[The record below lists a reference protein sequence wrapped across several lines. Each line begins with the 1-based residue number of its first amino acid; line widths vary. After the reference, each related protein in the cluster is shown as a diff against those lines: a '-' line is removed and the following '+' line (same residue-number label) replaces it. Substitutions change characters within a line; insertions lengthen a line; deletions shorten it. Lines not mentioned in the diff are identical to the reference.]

1 MPKPIEELTF
11 ADDFMFGR
19 VMQNP
24 EICKGL
30 LERLLEI
37 KIDKIEYPTLQKTIS
52 PHYESKG
59 VRLDVYVQDSN
70 RVFDIEIQ
78 NYIDENLPK
87 RTRYYQ
93 SMMDIDLLLKGKNY
107 TQLKESFVIF
117 ICKEDFFGEDMP
129 CYFFSNTCKD
139 KPDLQLGDMAYKVI
153 FNASAFNNE
162 KDLEKKSI
170 LEYII
175 DKKSTSEFTNKLNTL
190 VEQTKLNEI
199 FKGEYMAWGLAEFD
213 AEQRGKKEGYYAGVS
228 DGIQQGISQG
238 LQQGI
243 QQGISKGLQQGAYE
257 KAIETAKNL
266 LAMGLSIEN
275 ICKAT
280 GLSIEEVNLI
290 SNNTK

>member
-1 MPKPIEELTF
+1 MPLKPIEELTF
-11 ADDFMFGR
+11 TDDFMFGR
-19 VMQNP
+19 IMQNP

-37 KIDKIEYPTLQKTIS
+37 KIEKVEYPTLQKSIS
-52 PHYESKG
+52 PHYKSKG

-78 NYIDENLPK
+78 NHLDENLPK

-93 SMMDIDLLLKGKNY
+93 SMMDVDLLLKGKNY

-117 ICKEDFFGEDMP
+117 VCKEDFFGENMP
-129 CYFFSNTCKD
+129 CYFFTNTCRD
-139 KPDLQLGDMAYKVI
+139 KPDLQLGDKSYKVI
-153 FNASAFNNE
+153 FNASAFENE
-162 KDLEKKSI
+162 KNLEKKSI

-175 DKKSTSEFTNKLNTL
+175 DKKSTSEFTTKIDTL

-199 FKGEYMAWGLAEFD
+199 FKGDYMAWGLAEFD
-213 AEQRGKKEGYYAGVS
+213 AEQRGKKEGYSAGVS
-228 DGIQQGISQG
+228 DGIQQGLQQGIS
-238 LQQGI
+238 QGI
-243 QQGISKGLQQGAYE
+243 QQGEY
-257 KAIETAKNL
+257 KAKIETAKNL

-280 GLSIEEVNLI
+280 DLSIEEVNLI
-290 SNNTK
+290 SNNAK

>member
-37 KIDKIEYPTLQKTIS
+37 KIEKVEYPTLQKSIS

-70 RVFDIEIQ
+70 RIFDIEIQ
-78 NYIDENLPK
+78 NHLDENLPK

-93 SMMDIDLLLKGKNY
+93 SMMDIDLLLKGNNY

-117 ICKEDFFGEDMP
+117 VCKDDFFKENLP
-129 CYFFSNTCKD
+129 CYTFSNTCKE
-139 KPDLQLGDMAYKVI
+139 KPNLQLGDMAHKII
-153 FNASAFNNE
+153 FNASAFKNE

-175 DKKSTSEFTNKLNTL
+175 DKRSTSEFTNKLDIL

-199 FKGEYMAWGLAEFD
+199 FKGDYMAWGLAEFD
-213 AEQRGKKEGYYAGVS
+213 AEQRGKKEGYSAGVS

-238 LQQGI
+238 LQQGKKEGEY
-243 QQGISKGLQQGAYE
+243 QAK
-257 KAIETAKNL
+257 IETAKNML
-266 LAMGLSIEN
+266 KNNISIN
-275 ICKAT
+275 IISDCT
-280 GLSIEEVNLI
+280 GLSIQTIKNLQ
-290 SNNTK
+290 NE

>member
-1 MPKPIEELTF
+1 MPLKPIEELTF

-37 KIDKIEYPTLQKTIS
+37 KIEKVEYPTLQKNIS

-59 VRLDVYVQDSN
+59 VRLDVYVQDSD

-78 NYIDENLPK
+78 NHLDENIPK

-93 SMMDIDLLLKGKNY
+93 SMMDGDLLLKGKNY

-117 ICKEDFFGEDMP
+117 VCKEDFFGEDMP
-129 CYFFSNTCKD
+129 CYFFSNTCRD

-175 DKKSTSEFTNKLNTL
+175 DKKSTSEFTNKLDTL

-199 FKGEYMAWGLAEFD
+199 FKGEYMAWSLAEFD
-213 AEQRGKKEGYYAGVS
+213 AEQRGKKEGYSAGVF
-228 DGIQQGISQG
+228 DGIQQGLQQGIS
-238 LQQGI
+238 QGI

-266 LAMGLSIEN
+266 LTMGLSIEN

-290 SNNTK
+290 L

>member
-1 MPKPIEELTF
+1 MPLKPIEELTF
-11 ADDFMFGR
+11 TDDFMFGR
-19 VMQNP
+19 IMQNP

-37 KIDKIEYPTLQKTIS
+37 KIEKVEYPTLQKSIS
-52 PHYESKG
+52 PHYKSKG

-78 NYIDENLPK
+78 NHLDENLPK

-93 SMMDIDLLLKGKNY
+93 SMMDIDLLLKGNNY

-117 ICKEDFFGEDMP
+117 VCKEDFFGENMP
-129 CYFFSNTCKD
+129 CYFFTNTCRD
-139 KPDLQLGDMAYKVI
+139 KPDLQLGDKSYKVI
-153 FNASAFNNE
+153 FNASAFENE
-162 KDLEKKSI
+162 KNLEKKSI

-175 DKKSTSEFTNKLNTL
+175 DKKSTSEFTTKLDTL

-199 FKGEYMAWGLAEFD
+199 FKGDYMAWGLAEFD
-213 AEQRGKKEGYYAGVS
+213 AEQRGKKEGYSAGVS
-228 DGIQQGISQG
+228 DGIQQGLQQGIS
-238 LQQGI
+238 QGI
-243 QQGISKGLQQGAYE
+243 QQGEY
-257 KAIETAKNL
+257 KAKIETAKNL
-266 LAMGLSIEN
+266 LAEKVSIE
-275 ICKAT
+275 IIARTT

>member
-1 MPKPIEELTF
+1 MPLKPIEDLTF
-11 ADDFMFGR
+11 TDDFMFGR
-19 VMQNP
+19 IMQNP

-37 KIDKIEYPTLQKTIS
+37 KIEKVEYPTLQKSIS
-52 PHYESKG
+52 PHYKSKG

-78 NYIDENLPK
+78 NFLDENLPK

-93 SMMDIDLLLKGKNY
+93 SMMDIDLLLKGNNY

-117 ICKEDFFGEDMP
+117 VCKEDFFGENMP
-129 CYFFSNTCKD
+129 CYFFTNTCRD
-139 KPDLQLGDMAYKVI
+139 KPDLQLGDKSYKVI
-153 FNASAFNNE
+153 FNASAFENE
-162 KDLEKKSI
+162 KNLEKKSI

-175 DKKSTSEFTNKLNTL
+175 DKKSTSEFTTKLDTF

-199 FKGEYMAWGLAEFD
+199 FKGDYMAWGLAEFD
-213 AEQRGKKEGYYAGVS
+213 AEQRGKKEGYSAGVS

-238 LQQGI
+238 I
-243 QQGISKGLQQGAYE
+243 QQGEY
-257 KAIETAKNL
+257 KAKIETAKNL

-280 GLSIEEVNLI
+280 DLSIEEVNLI

>member
-1 MPKPIEELTF
+1 MPLKPIEELTF

-37 KIDKIEYPTLQKTIS
+37 KIEKVEYPTLQKSIS
-52 PHYESKG
+52 PHYKSKG
-59 VRLDVYVQDSN
+59 VRLDVYVQDSD

-78 NYIDENLPK
+78 NFLDENLPK

-117 ICKEDFFGEDMP
+117 VCKEDFFGENMP
-129 CYFFSNTCKD
+129 CYFFSNTCRD
-139 KPDLQLGDMAYKVI
+139 KSDLQLGDKAYKVI
-153 FNASAFNNE
+153 FNASAFENE
-162 KDLEKKSI
+162 KDVEKKSI

-175 DKKSTSEFTNKLNTL
+175 DKKSTSEFTTKLDTL
-190 VEQTKLNEI
+190 VEQTKVNEI
-199 FKGEYMAWGLAEFD
+199 FKGDYMAWGLAEFD
-213 AEQRGKKEGYYAGVS
+213 AEQRGYK
-228 DGIQQGISQG
+228 DGISEGI
-238 LQQGI
+238 
-243 QQGISKGLQQGAYE
+243 QQGAYE

-266 LAMGLSIEN
+266 LKEN
-275 ICKAT
+275 ISPEIIARTT
-280 GLSIEEVNLI
+280 GLSVDFLKTI
-290 SNNTK
+290 K

>member
-1 MPKPIEELTF
+1 MPLKPIEELTF
-11 ADDFMFGR
+11 TDDFMFGR
-19 VMQNP
+19 IMQNP

-37 KIDKIEYPTLQKTIS
+37 KIEKVEYPTLQKSIS

-78 NYIDENLPK
+78 NFLDENLPK

-93 SMMDIDLLLKGKNY
+93 SMMDIDLLLKGNNY

-117 ICKEDFFGEDMP
+117 VCKEDFFGEDMP
-129 CYFFSNTCKD
+129 CYFFSNTCRD
-139 KPDLQLGDMAYKVI
+139 KPDLQLGDKSYKVI
-153 FNASAFNNE
+153 FNASAFENE
-162 KDLEKKSI
+162 KNLEKKSI

-175 DKKSTSEFTNKLNTL
+175 DKKSTSEFTTKLDTL

-199 FKGEYMAWGLAEFD
+199 FKGDYMAWGLAEFD
-213 AEQRGKKEGYYAGVS
+213 AEQRGKKEGYSAGVS
-228 DGIQQGISQG
+228 DGIQQGLQQGISQG
-238 LQQGI
+238 ISQGI
-243 QQGISKGLQQGAYE
+243 QQGEY
-257 KAIETAKNL
+257 KAKIETAKNL
-266 LAMGLSIEN
+266 LAEKVSIE
-275 ICKAT
+275 IIARTT

>member
-1 MPKPIEELTF
+1 MPLKPIEELTF
-11 ADDFMFGR
+11 TDDFMFGR
-19 VMQNP
+19 IMQNP

-37 KIDKIEYPTLQKTIS
+37 KIEKVEYPTLQKSIS
-52 PHYESKG
+52 PHYKSKG

-78 NYIDENLPK
+78 NFLDENLPK

-93 SMMDIDLLLKGKNY
+93 SMMDIDLLLKGNNY

-117 ICKEDFFGEDMP
+117 VCKEDFFGENMP
-129 CYFFSNTCKD
+129 CYFFTNTCRD
-139 KPDLQLGDMAYKVI
+139 KPDLQLGDKSYKVI
-153 FNASAFNNE
+153 FNASAFENE
-162 KDLEKKSI
+162 KNLEKKSI

-175 DKKSTSEFTNKLNTL
+175 DKKSTSEFTTKLDTF

-199 FKGEYMAWGLAEFD
+199 FKGDYMAWGLAEFD
-213 AEQRGKKEGYYAGVS
+213 AEQRGYKEGIS
-228 DGIQQGISQG
+228 EGIA
-238 LQQGI
+238 
-243 QQGISKGLQQGAYE
+243 QGAYE

-266 LAMGLSIEN
+266 FSKNISIE
-275 ICKAT
+275 IIAECT
-280 GLSIEEVNLI
+280 GLSIEEIKLI

>member
-1 MPKPIEELTF
+1 MPLKPIEDLTF
-11 ADDFMFGR
+11 TDDFMFGR
-19 VMQNP
+19 IMQNP

-37 KIDKIEYPTLQKTIS
+37 KIEKVEYPSLQKSIS
-52 PHYESKG
+52 PHYKSKG

-78 NYIDENLPK
+78 NFLDENLPK

-93 SMMDIDLLLKGKNY
+93 SMMDIDLLLKGNNY

-117 ICKEDFFGEDMP
+117 VCKEDFFGENMP
-129 CYFFSNTCKD
+129 CYFFTNTCRD
-139 KPDLQLGDMAYKVI
+139 KPDLQLGDKSYKVI
-153 FNASAFNNE
+153 FNASAFENE
-162 KDLEKKSI
+162 KNLEKKSI

-175 DKKSTSEFTNKLNTL
+175 DKKSTSEFTTKLDTL

-199 FKGEYMAWGLAEFD
+199 FKGDYMAWGLAEFD
-213 AEQRGKKEGYYAGVS
+213 AEQRGKKEGYSAGVS
-228 DGIQQGISQG
+228 DGIQQGE
-238 LQQGI
+238 
-243 QQGISKGLQQGAYE
+243 Y
-257 KAIETAKNL
+257 KAKIETAKNL

-280 GLSIEEVNLI
+280 DLSIEEVNLI

>member
-1 MPKPIEELTF
+1 MPLKPIEDLTF
-11 ADDFMFGR
+11 TDDFMFGR
-19 VMQNP
+19 IMQNP

-37 KIDKIEYPTLQKTIS
+37 KIEKVEYPTLQKSIS
-52 PHYESKG
+52 PHYKSKG

-78 NYIDENLPK
+78 NFLDENLPK

-93 SMMDIDLLLKGKNY
+93 SMMDIDLLLKGNNY

-117 ICKEDFFGEDMP
+117 VCKEDFFGENMP
-129 CYFFSNTCKD
+129 CYFFTNTCRD
-139 KPDLQLGDMAYKVI
+139 KPDLQLDDKSYKVI
-153 FNASAFNNE
+153 FNASAFKNE
-162 KDLEKKSI
+162 KNLEKKSI

-175 DKKSTSEFTNKLNTL
+175 DKKSTSEFTTKIDTL

-199 FKGEYMAWGLAEFD
+199 FKGDYMAWGLAEFD
-213 AEQRGKKEGYYAGVS
+213 AEQRGKKEGYSAGVS
-228 DGIQQGISQG
+228 DGIQQGE
-238 LQQGI
+238 
-243 QQGISKGLQQGAYE
+243 Y
-257 KAIETAKNL
+257 KAKIETAKNL

-280 GLSIEEVNLI
+280 DLSIEEVNLI

>member
-1 MPKPIEELTF
+1 MPLKPIEELTF
-11 ADDFMFGR
+11 TDDFMFGR
-19 VMQNP
+19 IMQNP

-37 KIDKIEYPTLQKTIS
+37 KIEKVEYPTLQKSIS
-52 PHYESKG
+52 PHYKSKG

-78 NYIDENLPK
+78 NFLDENLPK

-93 SMMDIDLLLKGKNY
+93 SMMDIDLLLKGNNY

-117 ICKEDFFGEDMP
+117 VCKEDFFGENMP
-129 CYFFSNTCKD
+129 CYFFTNTCRD
-139 KPDLQLGDMAYKVI
+139 KPDLQLGDKSYKII
-153 FNASAFNNE
+153 FNASAFENE
-162 KDLEKKSI
+162 KNLEKKSI

-175 DKKSTSEFTNKLNTL
+175 DKKSTSEFTTKLDTL

-199 FKGEYMAWGLAEFD
+199 FKGDYMAWGLAEFD
-213 AEQRGKKEGYYAGVS
+213 AEQRGKKEGYSAGVS
-228 DGIQQGISQG
+228 DGIQQG

-243 QQGISKGLQQGAYE
+243 SQGIQQGAYE

-266 LAMGLSIEN
+266 LAMGLSIKN

>member
-1 MPKPIEELTF
+1 MPLKPIEDLTF
-11 ADDFMFGR
+11 TDDFMFGR
-19 VMQNP
+19 IMQNP

-37 KIDKIEYPTLQKTIS
+37 KIEKVEYPTLQKSIS
-52 PHYESKG
+52 PHYKSKG

-78 NYIDENLPK
+78 NFLDENLPK

-117 ICKEDFFGEDMP
+117 VCKEDYFGENMP
-129 CYFFSNTCKD
+129 CYFFTNTCRD
-139 KPDLQLGDMAYKVI
+139 KPDLQLGDKSYKVI
-153 FNASAFNNE
+153 FNASAFENE
-162 KDLEKKSI
+162 KNLEKKSI

-175 DKKSTSEFTNKLNTL
+175 DKKSTSEFTTKLDTL

-199 FKGEYMAWGLAEFD
+199 FKGDYMAWSLAEFD
-213 AEQRGKKEGYYAGVS
+213 AEQRGKKEGYSAGVS
-228 DGIQQGISQG
+228 DGIQQGLQQGIS
-238 LQQGI
+238 QGI
-243 QQGISKGLQQGAYE
+243 QQGEY
-257 KAIETAKNL
+257 KAKIETAKNL

-280 GLSIEEVNLI
+280 GLSIEEVKLI
-290 SNNTK
+290 SSNTK

>member
-1 MPKPIEELTF
+1 MPLKPIEELTF
-11 ADDFMFGR
+11 TDDFMFGR
-19 VMQNP
+19 IMQNP

-37 KIDKIEYPTLQKTIS
+37 KIEKVEYPTLQKSIS
-52 PHYESKG
+52 PHYKSKG

-78 NYIDENLPK
+78 NHLDENLPK

-93 SMMDIDLLLKGKNY
+93 SMMDVDLLLKGKNY

-117 ICKEDFFGEDMP
+117 VCKEDFFGENMP
-129 CYFFSNTCKD
+129 CYFFTNTCRD
-139 KPDLQLGDMAYKVI
+139 KPDLQLGDKSYKVI
-153 FNASAFNNE
+153 FNASAFENE
-162 KDLEKKSI
+162 KNLEKKSI

-175 DKKSTSEFTNKLNTL
+175 DKKSTSEFTTKLDTL

-199 FKGEYMAWGLAEFD
+199 FKGDYMAWGLAEFD
-213 AEQRGKKEGYYAGVS
+213 AEQRGKKEGYSAGVS
-228 DGIQQGISQG
+228 DGIQQGLQQGIS
-238 LQQGI
+238 QGI
-243 QQGISKGLQQGAYE
+243 QQGEY
-257 KAIETAKNL
+257 KAKIETAKNL

-280 GLSIEEVNLI
+280 DLSIEEVNLI

>member
-1 MPKPIEELTF
+1 MPLKPIEELTF
-11 ADDFMFGR
+11 TDDFMFGR
-19 VMQNP
+19 IMQNP

-37 KIDKIEYPTLQKTIS
+37 KIEKVEYPSLQKSIS
-52 PHYESKG
+52 PHYKSKG
-59 VRLDVYVQDSN
+59 VRLDVYIQDSN

-78 NYIDENLPK
+78 NFLDENLPK

-117 ICKEDFFGEDMP
+117 VCKEDFFGENMP
-129 CYFFSNTCKD
+129 CYFFTNTCRD
-139 KPDLQLGDMAYKVI
+139 KPDLQLGDKSYKVI
-153 FNASAFNNE
+153 FNASAFENE
-162 KDLEKKSI
+162 KNLEKKSI

-175 DKKSTSEFTNKLNTL
+175 DKKSTSEFTTKLDTL

-199 FKGEYMAWGLAEFD
+199 FKGDYMAWGLAEFD
-213 AEQRGKKEGYYAGVS
+213 AEQRGKKEGYSAGVS
-228 DGIQQGISQG
+228 DGIQKGLQQGISQG
-238 LQQGI
+238 I
-243 QQGISKGLQQGAYE
+243 QQGEY
-257 KAIETAKNL
+257 KAKIETAKNL

-280 GLSIEEVNLI
+280 DLSIEEVNLI
-290 SNNTK
+290 SSNIK